1 MPEEPDLHY
10 QTAVSV
16 PDLLG
21 FLPEDQRAVL
31 AAMSGMDQDA
41 PRDLAEVAA
50 LLKQEPDAVFFQA
63 SLAIRALYRELLT
76 VNPHALRL
84 VTSTLAENVAADL
97 TDPGILSLQ
106 RLVPAVRAAAVP
118 AQMLFTVANLW
129 TGGRAGEVHQAGTRM
144 MTPAGDMLAF
154 ATTPITSPGLGAQYA
169 QVLDFR
175 GQVWPEPGLYSL
187 EVWLDGAPLA
197 AYMVPVYEMRRQEP
211 SNGAA

>member
-1 MPEEPDLHY
+1 MTDSHY

-16 PDLLG
+16 PDILG

-41 PRDLAEVAA
+41 PRELAEVAA

-76 VNPHALRL
+76 VDPNALRL
-84 VTSTLAENVAADL
+84 VTSTLAEHVAADL
-97 TDPGILSLQ
+97 ANPGILSLQ
-106 RLVPAVRAAAVP
+106 RLVPAVRAGAFP
-118 AQMLFTVANLW
+118 ARMQFVVVNLW
-129 TGGRAGEVHQAGTRM
+129 ASGRAGEIHQAGTRI
-144 MTPAGDMLAF
+144 MTPAGDMLAY
-154 ATTPITSPGLGAQYA
+154 ATTEITAPGMGAQYA

-175 GQVWPEPGLYSL
+175 GEVWPEPGLYSL

-197 AYMVPVYEMRRQEP
+197 AYMVPVYEDRRQEVP
-211 SNGAA
+211 DGPA

>member
-1 MPEEPDLHY
+1 MTDTHY
-10 QTAVSV
+10 QTAVAV

-50 LLKQEPDAVFFQA
+50 LLQQEPDAIFFQA

-76 VNPHALRL
+76 VDPGALRL
-84 VTSTLAENVAADL
+84 VTSTLTEHVAADVS
-97 TDPGILSLQ
+97 DPGILSLH
-106 RLVPAVRAAAVP
+106 RLVPAVRAGAYP
-118 AQMLFTVANLW
+118 AQMLFAVVNLW
-129 TGGRAGEVHQAGTRM
+129 TGGRAGEVHQAGTRI
-144 MTPAGDMLAF
+144 MTPAGEMLAY

-197 AYMVPVYEMRRQEP
+197 AYILPVYEDRRQEVP
-211 SNGAA
+211 DGPA